1 VVQLSAQSTEEQAH
15 LALHA
20 AQAKYAVL
28 AGYQVL
34 IRKKDQGGRGV
45 FYAAQVG
52 PLARDEANG
61 LCSRIKS
68 AGGKCFTLEN

>member
-1 VVQLSAQSTEEQAH
+1 MRKARESAPW
-15 LALHA
+15 
-20 AQAKYAVL
+20 
-28 AGYQVL
+28 L